1 MIVWLTPLE
10 TNGEKGGTFYT
21 ALPLYGYK
29 AGLSDTPLMTKRSV
43 VKMPSCYV
51 TVLPRLKKRKIW
63 RVEMK
68 LLQNQVLLCFNLLYS
83 EN

>member
-1 MIVWLTPLE
+1 MNMIVWLTPLE

-43 VKMPSCYV
+43 VKMPSRYV
-51 TVLPRLKKRKIW
+51 TILPRFKKRKIW

-68 LLQNQVLLCFNLLYS
+68 LLQNQV
-83 EN
+83 